1 MIWSIQY
8 AWNLLDPRQFQF
20 YLPESKY
27 LFRSVELEKRF
38 FIETTFH
45 FEDFCYNHWLDAA
58 QILFENLQSEK
69 LSEGKTVVRLM
80 AYQNFAIEVGNLPD
94 DALRVLLEEL
104 LSKLAKSKI
113 KVHEFSKPTWACDQL
128 FGGSYPNNPGI
139 WLRIILLSADYL
151 HIRIWIY
158 F

>member
-1 MIWSIQY
+1 M
-8 AWNLLDPRQFQF
+8 
-20 YLPESKY
+20 
-27 LFRSVELEKRF
+27 
-38 FIETTFH
+38 
-45 FEDFCYNHWLDAA
+45 DAA

-94 DALRVLLEEL
+94 DELRVLLEEL

-151 HIRIWIY
+151 HIWLWIY